1 MSARVSDNFYPECPA
16 IMNDGRQF
24 TDWRTA
30 TVREQFNKNINGFTR
45 DDELRNFYQQN
56 GKSIMDAEWKYLK
69 GNAFC
74 FPNKCV
80 HYNPTLS
87 SNYLDYVEIQRYNS
101 IATGK
106 NQPGVGVCRPMNDYR
121 ASK

>member
-1 MSARVSDNFYPECPA
+1 MSSRVPDNFYPQCPA

-56 GKSIMDAEWKYLK
+56 GKGIMDAEWQYLK
-69 GNAFC
+69 KNAYC
-74 FPNKCV
+74 FPNKCT

-87 SNYLDYVEIQRYNS
+87 SNYLDYIEMQQYNAV
-101 IATGK
+101 ATGK
-106 NQPGVGVCRPMNDYR
+106 GGNKIGMCKPMKDYR

>member
-1 MSARVSDNFYPECPA
+1 MSSKVPDNYYPECPA

-56 GKSIMDAEWKYLK
+56 GKGIMDAEWNYLK
-69 GNAFC
+69 VNAYC
-74 FPNKCV
+74 FPSKCT

-87 SNYLDYVEIQRYNS
+87 SNQLDYDEMQRYNS
-101 IATGK
+101 IATGRAG
-106 NQPGVGVCRPMNDYR
+106 PEVGICRPMRDYR